1 MSGFGRARLMNKL
14 ADLMEKNIENLSA
27 LEALDTGKPYSTVLK
42 AELPLAI
49 EHMRYFAGF
58 ADKINGT

>member
-1 MSGFGRARLMNKL
+1 MNKL